1 MIKSFKSFTEERTN
15 GVVVT
20 FGRYNPPTVGH
31 EKLFDAVAKIAKGK
45 NFLIYSSQ
53 SNDLKNPLEYDDK
66 IKFLRKMFPSYGRSI
81 ISDKGVKNVFD
92 VAVKAYD
99 AGYTKLTLVV
109 GSDRIDEFTK
119 LLNKYDGV
127 KAGHGYYSFRDGIE
141 VKSAGERDPD
151 SDGVSG
157 MSASKMRAAAADNNL
172 EAFAKGVPKTFGDVK
187 DLFNAVRVGLG
198 LKESYNFRKHVQ
210 FVAVSEN
217 RERYIAGEIFNKG
230 DVVYSTK
237 TADAE
242 LMVLE
247 QKPNYV
253 VCKNLHTLAES
264 KIFVA
269 DLRLTLENI
278 QPLCTA

>member
-1 MIKSFKSFTEERTN
+1 MIKSFKSFTEDRTN
-15 GVVVT
+15 SVVVT
-20 FGRYNPPTVGH
+20 FGRYNPPTIGH

-53 SNDLKNPLEYDDK
+53 SHDLKNPLMYDDK
-66 IKFLRKMFPSYGRSI
+66 IKFLRKMFPSYGRNI
-81 ISDKGVKNVFD
+81 VIDKDVKNIFD

-99 AGYTKLTLVV
+99 SGYTKLTVVV
-109 GSDRIDEFTK
+109 GSDRINEFSK

-127 KAGHGYYSFRDGIE
+127 KGPHGYYTFRDGIE

-157 MSASKMRAAAADNNL
+157 MSASKMRAAAADNDL
-172 EAFAKGVPKTFGDVK
+172 EAFAKGVPKTFGEVK
-187 DLFNAVRVGLG
+187 ELFNAVRIGLG
-198 LKESYNFRKHVQ
+198 LKESHNFRKHVQ
-210 FVAVSEN
+210 FVPVSEN
-217 RERYIAGEIFNKG
+217 RERYIAGEIFNEG
-230 DVVYSTK
+230 DVVYSVK
-237 TADAE
+237 TGEAE

-253 VCKNLHTLAES
+253 VCKNLHTLEES

-269 DLRLTLENI
+269 DLRETLEQTI
-278 QPLCTA
+278 

>member
-15 GVVVT
+15 SVVVT
-20 FGRYNPPTVGH
+20 FGRYNPPTIGH

-53 SNDLKNPLEYDDK
+53 SHDAKNPLAYDDK
-66 IKFLRKMFPSYGRSI
+66 IKFLRKMFPSYGRNI
-81 ISDKGVKNVFD
+81 IMDKDVKNIFD

-109 GSDRIDEFTK
+109 GSDRTDEFAK
-119 LLNKYDGV
+119 LLNKYDGA
-127 KAGHGYYSFRDGIE
+127 KGSHGYYTFRDGIE

-151 SDGVSG
+151 GEGVTG
-157 MSASKMRAAAADNNL
+157 MSASKMRAAAADNDL
-172 EAFAKGVPKTFGDVK
+172 EAFAKGVPKTFGEVK
-187 DLFNAVRVGLG
+187 ELFNAVRIGLG
-198 LKESYNFRKHVQ
+198 LKESHNFRKHVQ
-210 FVAVSEN
+210 FVPISEN

-237 TADAE
+237 SGDAE

-269 DLRLTLENI
+269 DLRLTLEQTI
-278 QPLCTA
+278 